1 MANCFGAAYMKKTKG
16 FICKASLVLFTL
28 FVFLAA
34 SGMFA
39 TAAENANVLYV
50 LAHQDDEL
58 GCAAKIMS
66 DIRDGKNVNV
76 VWITDGALH
85 VPAETRE
92 KESREAMRL
101 LGVKQEN
108 LFFLGYPDASSYK
121 HVKEAFEDALKVAK
135 ALSPVE
141 ITSIAYEG
149 GHIDHDLT
157 SLIASL
163 IAKEVGGNPP
173 HYEFPL
179 YNTLRGSYRYAKFLP
194 RDDTETMT
202 VRLDKKMAQAKTSM
216 LDAYES
222 QASIVSPLR
231 TIMTGKM
238 LKEEPYRAAPAYDY
252 LKPPTEGR
260 LGYEYST
267 SMPRTFSDWL
277 EFVEPFLLELKK
289 TESN

>member
-1 MANCFGAAYMKKTKG
+1 MKETKG
-16 FICKASLVLFTL
+16 FMSRTAFAL
-28 FVFLAA
+28 LAA
-34 SGMFA
+34 FFLVAVSGRIA
-39 TAAENANVLYV
+39 TASDNANVLYI

-66 DIRDGKNVNV
+66 DIRNGKNASVLWV
-76 VWITDGALH
+76 TDGALH
-85 VPAETRE
+85 VPATTRE

-108 LFFLGYPDASSYK
+108 LFFLGYPDASGYK
-121 HVKEAFEDALKVAK
+121 HVKEAFADALKVAK
-135 ALSPVE
+135 MLSPAE

-163 IAKEVGGNPP
+163 VVKSIGTNPP

-179 YNTLRGSYRYAKFLP
+179 YNTFRGSYRYARFLP
-194 RDDTETMT
+194 RDGTETLT
-202 VRLDKKMAQAKTSM
+202 VRLDKKMAQTKTSL
-216 LDAYES
+216 LDVYES

-231 TIMTGKM
+231 TIMTGKL
-238 LKEEPYRAAPAYDY
+238 LKEESYRATPAYDY

-267 SMPRTFSDWL
+267 TMPRTFSDWL
-277 EFVEPFLLELKK
+277 EYVEPFLRELK
-289 TESN
+289 SGNGD